1 MSEIAASVVSQP
13 ISASVGGS
21 GGITASV
28 SSSAIS
34 VSVAGGIGPAGPA
47 GEAAA
52 VDARWNLFLPLPPT
66 SVVAVPGVAQ
76 ATISW
81 NAPDNK
87 LDLSPI
93 DYRVQYKA
101 GAGDWVD
108 FARSQSANRVAVVTG
123 LANGVSHRFR
133 VATVS
138 QIGIGDYSNQSN
150 AVAPA
155 EAPAPER
162 ILLHF
167 DGTGNSFSDSSST
180 PRTIQAFG
188 DVSQSSAESKFGGK
202 SGLFSGGYLTATGIE
217 LGASDFV
224 VEAFIKTTTITQY
237 ATIVS
242 VPNGYFDPGAWTIL
256 LNATRSGS
264 LSVYAADFSTSA
276 PLLHFATAGVC
287 DGAWHHIAFA
297 RNGSTVSLYIDGT
310 RQDSETFGN
319 AFSITG
325 SLISFG
331 SDTIFNNREFIGNM
345 DELRIVS
352 GSNAGY
358 SGASITVP
366 TQAFTA

>member
-1 MSEIAASVVSQP
+1 
-13 ISASVGGS
+13 
-21 GGITASV
+21 
-28 SSSAIS
+28 
-34 VSVAGGIGPAGPA
+34 
-47 GEAAA
+47 
-52 VDARWNLFLPLPPT
+52 
-66 SVVAVPGVAQ
+66 VAVPGVAQ

-81 NAPDNK
+81 SEPSNK

-108 FARSQSANRVAVVTG
+108 FARSQSTSRVAVVTG
-123 LANGVSHRFR
+123 LANGVSHTFR

-138 QIGIGDYSNQSN
+138 QIGTGNYSGQSN
-150 AVAPA
+150 AVTPA
-155 EAPAPER
+155 EAPAPEK

-217 LGASDFV
+217 FGASDFS
-224 VEAFIKTTTITQY
+224 VETFIKTTSSRQY
-237 ATIVS
+237 ATIAS

-256 LNATRSGS
+256 LNATRLGS
-264 LSVYAADFSTSA
+264 VSVYAADYSTSD

-287 DGAWHHIAFA
+287 DGAWHHIAFV
-297 RNGSTVSLYIDGT
+297 RSGTTVSLYIDGA

-331 SDTIFNNREFIGNM
+331 TDTIFNNREFIGNM